1 MFSCIFLVYIS
12 SVKFLAAIRFYYS
25 GYSVMVLQLNALQ
38 NLLQMGHKAIDVES
52 EILLIFQELSLDI
65 KNCP

>member
-12 SVKFLAAIRFYYS
+12 SVKLLAAIRFNYP

>member
-1 MFSCIFLVYIS
+1 MFSCIFLVCIFLVYIS

-38 NLLQMGHKAIDVES
+38 NLLQMGHIDVES
-52 EILLIFQELSLDI
+52 EILLTF
-65 KNCP
+65 KNYL